1 MSPHIKN
8 LSLARYR
15 MSTCMV
21 YEDAGANLS
30 MDDSPQGYWLSF
42 LEIVDTLNETH
53 NSAKVL
59 VDI

>member
-1 MSPHIKN
+1 
-8 LSLARYR
+8 